1 MIFTK
6 WERFMCRRLSV
17 IIILSFAILIHF
29 PKSAVAEGF
38 GKIEWGMS
46 KEQVENVINSNLEN
60 SSFKISHF
68 ILYMDQIKVPSEY
81 VSYSSKFKIFNVEF
95 DAVFSFDNAQRLKQI
110 VLYQEK
116 LGDVTVITNGGDLN
130 KKFESYF
137 TRQYGKIYKSNSLR
151 FDFMQYLDFQWMGNE
166 TFVHMIELIDL
177 KPSQSQYKHAIEIMI
192 RQEDS
197 PF

>member
-1 MIFTK
+1 
-6 WERFMCRRLSV
+6 MCRRLSV

-116 LGDVTVITNGGDLN
+116 LGDVTVITNGGD
-130 KKFESYF
+130 
-137 TRQYGKIYKSNSLR
+137 
-151 FDFMQYLDFQWMGNE
+151 
-166 TFVHMIELIDL
+166 
-177 KPSQSQYKHAIEIMI
+177 
-192 RQEDS
+192 
-197 PF
+197 